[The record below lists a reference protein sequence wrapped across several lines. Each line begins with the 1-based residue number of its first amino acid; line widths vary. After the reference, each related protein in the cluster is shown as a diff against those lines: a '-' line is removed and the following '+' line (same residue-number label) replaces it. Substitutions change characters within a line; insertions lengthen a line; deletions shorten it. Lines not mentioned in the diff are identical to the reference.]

1 MKNNPFVVM
10 VLMLLLALLM
20 PGCSAA
26 DEAGKAKN
34 GDTVQVNYTGK
45 LADGTVFDS
54 SIGKQPLDV
63 VLGKGQLI
71 PGFEKAV
78 LGMKVGE
85 NKTVTIPAA
94 DAYGPSLKELI
105 FEVPRE
111 NLPAGE
117 TPQVG
122 QQLQGSKA
130 DGSTMVATITKIS
143 DKTVTLDANMPLA
156 GKDLTFEIGLV
167 NILPAP

>member
-1 MKNNPFVVM
+1 MKKNQIIM
-10 VLMLLLALLM
+10 LIYLLLTALLI
-20 PGCSAA
+20 PGCIPA
-26 DEAGKAKN
+26 DEAGKAKS

-54 SIGKQPLDV
+54 SIGKQPLEV

-78 LGMKVGE
+78 LGMQAGE
-85 NKTVTIPAA
+85 NKTVTISVN
-94 DAYGPSLKELI
+94 DAYGPSRKELI

-111 NLPAGE
+111 NLPAGAA
-117 TPQVG
+117 PQIG

-130 DGSTMVATITKIS
+130 DGSTMMATVTKIS
-143 DKTVTLDANMPLA
+143 DKTVTLDANVPLA
-156 GKDLTFEIGLV
+156 GKELTFEIGLV
-167 NILPAP
+167 KILPAP